1 MRFEAR
7 VLHELIGAV
16 VHLLMNEGVTT
27 TPMKEI
33 AGVASLMVHLN
44 RSSLAGASLIQ
55 PVMDRMV
62 QEGGHVQVSLH
73 LQRQA
78 ARPDYETAV

>member
-1 MRFEAR
+1 
-7 VLHELIGAV
+7 LHELIGAV

-44 RSSLAGASLIQ
+44 RSSLAGASLI
-55 PVMDRMV
+55 
-62 QEGGHVQVSLH
+62 
-73 LQRQA
+73 
-78 ARPDYETAV
+78 